1 MLPHFRASVLYNDA
15 NDYNLLVHNGR
26 LAVLDFGDM
35 VYSRTVFDLAIGIAY
50 ALLSSNPYPGPT
62 PERGRRQ
69 SSLSLEGEGW
79 GEGEGALLNTA
90 VAIFRAYHQVSPLTA
105 VEIAHLYTLIAIRW
119 CTSVAVAAHQMAQ
132 EPDNDYLAIS
142 QAGAWAALS
151 QWRDIE
157 PQTANRAFQA
167 AGIGSEKMNCG

>member
-1 MLPHFRASVLYNDA
+1 
-15 NDYNLLVHNGR
+15 
-26 LAVLDFGDM
+26 
-35 VYSRTVFDLAIGIAY
+35 
-50 ALLSSNPYPGPT
+50 
-62 PERGRRQ
+62 
-69 SSLSLEGEGW
+69 
-79 GEGEGALLNTA
+79 
-90 VAIFRAYHQVSPLTA
+90 
-105 VEIAHLYTLIAIRW
+105 
-119 CTSVAVAAHQMAQ
+119 MAQ